1 MNLKELKRLDAV
13 CSIDIAL
20 LTFLSDVTSTRQVFV
35 FDIHNPDVAV
45 LTLQVFDEDLAS
57 SEFIGYSALPV
68 SCIRTGIRTMGL
80 CDRNGSR
87 EREFG
92 FASLFIRVSIELIT
106 EKLLQ
111 RAPSSR
117 GLPSAKPSLFN
128 FKG

>member
-1 MNLKELKRLDAV
+1 MF
-13 CSIDIAL
+13 
-20 LTFLSDVTSTRQVFV
+20 T
-35 FDIHNPDVAV
+35 FDIKNPDVAV
-45 LTLQVFDEDLAS
+45 LTLQVFDEDMAS
-57 SEFIGYSALPV
+57 SEFIGYSSLPV

-92 FASLFIRVSIELIT
+92 FASLFIRVSIELISD
-106 EKLLQ
+106 KLQ
-111 RAPSSR
+111 KAPSSR